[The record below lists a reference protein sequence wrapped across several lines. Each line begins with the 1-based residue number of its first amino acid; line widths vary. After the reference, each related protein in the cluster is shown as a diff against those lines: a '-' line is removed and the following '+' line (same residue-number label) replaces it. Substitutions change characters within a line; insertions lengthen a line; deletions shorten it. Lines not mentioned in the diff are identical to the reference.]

1 MGSPG
6 YAVSVDWSCVS
17 ESVSGVS
24 VWCDA
29 LDIWPDCT
37 TCAHVQIIPLHTSLS
52 KVGAVQ
58 GEMAMLE
65 RDSETA
71 LYLYT
76 KAEWKRIIQV
86 LF

>member
-1 MGSPG
+1 MLTG
-6 YAVSVDWSCVS
+6 AVSQR
-17 ESVSGVS
+17 VS
-24 VWCDA
+24 VVCLHGVM

-37 TCAHVQIIPLHTSLS
+37 ACAHVQIIPLRTSLS

>member
-1 MGSPG
+1 MLTG
-6 YAVSVDWSCVS
+6 AVSQR
-17 ESVSGVS
+17 VS
-24 VWCDA
+24 VVCLHGVM
-29 LDIWPDCT
+29 LDILPDCT
-37 TCAHVQIIPLHTSLS
+37 AYAHVQIIPLRASLNQVS
-52 KVGAVQ
+52 AVQ

-76 KAEWKRIIQV
+76 KAGWKKIIQV

>member
-1 MGSPG
+1 MGPPG

-17 ESVSGVS
+17 ESVSGVPA
-24 VWCDA
+24 WCDA
-29 LDIWPDCT
+29 RHLAWLHRLRPRADHPT
-37 TCAHVQIIPLHTSLS
+37 TRQSEPS
-52 KVGAVQ
+52 AVQ

-76 KAEWKRIIQV
+76 KAGWKKIIQV